1 MTKSTIFLIFILC
14 IALVMR
20 LINIDK
26 FGIGGDE
33 KYSLTVMHGMSYE
46 GATQKEEIFKPI
58 FNQKKLWES
67 LTFKDYDEA
76 IIRTDNG
83 NSASY
88 YVVLNVWKSVFGI
101 SEFSLR
107 FLNVLFDL
115 GSIILIFLLALL
127 MFKNYKIGLIASFFV
142 AFDPFLIGYSHQI
155 RNYPMGVFVSLA
167 SIYFFFLILE
177 NVKNNKNWKLYF
189 AYGFFVLLG
198 IFSHYYV
205 AFFVLCHFLILVIF
219 HLRDWTIVVRFG
231 IVYSVIA
238 CLLILW
244 FTIGSG
250 RETIATLKYKD
261 EVYKAMTLNPSKPA
275 AFNNWLTVPTVAN
288 LKAKIVP
295 ILADSFLITSQLYE
309 NLNGNKNG
317 LLALLIGL
325 LLAICLVQLK
335 HNLLPFKELF
345 TLGAILI
352 ILMLG
357 FVLYNKNFLS
367 FSYLSVVVAFI
378 GFVSYQLFQKH
389 WKVSIKLGLFI
400 AFSLIIPM
408 ILSVL
413 GAVKAGHT
421 ANLYN
426 KYFSFALP
434 IYSLILAWFC
444 FQLFHEKHWINLLF
458 LAVIGIY
465 SMVQLGAIIPKIWQD
480 NYSKYTT
487 FSGNR
492 AFNPYTLLAQ
502 KIETNYQKGDI
513 VYFPSYT
520 TTAFETVDSTATV
533 NYSVVDAQ
541 LTSLYLPKN
550 ADINMAIDKKEK
562 DLCYLLK
569 KNGQKLI
576 LFNFEGAKYR
586 Y

>member
-1 MTKSTIFLIFILC
+1 MTKSTIILIFVLC
-14 IALVMR
+14 IGLIVR

-46 GATQKEEIFKPI
+46 GATQKEEIYKPI

-88 YVVLNVWKSVFGI
+88 YVILNIWKSIFGI

-115 GSIILIFLLALL
+115 GSIFFIYLLALL
-127 MFKNYKIGLIASFFV
+127 LFKNVQIGLLASFMV
-142 AFDPFLIGYSHQI
+142 ALDPFLIGYSHQI
-155 RNYPMGVFVSLA
+155 RNYPMGVFVSIA

-177 NVKNNKNWKLYF
+177 NVKNNKNWKLYLS
-189 AYGFFVLLG
+189 YGFFVVLG

-205 AFFVLCHFLILVIF
+205 ALFVLCHFLVLVIF
-219 HLRDWTIVVRFG
+219 HIRDWNIVVRFG

-261 EVYKAMTLNPSKPA
+261 QVYKAMTLSTTKPA
-275 AFNNWLTVPTVAN
+275 AFNNWLTVPTMPN
-288 LKAKIVP
+288 LKAKMAP
-295 ILADSFLITSQLYE
+295 IIADSFLITSQLFE

-317 LLALLIGL
+317 LVAVFIGL
-325 LLAICLVQLK
+325 LLAICLIQLK
-335 HNLLPFKELF
+335 HNILPIKELL
-345 TLGAILI
+345 TLSIILI
-352 ILMLG
+352 ILILG
-357 FVLYNKNFLS
+357 FGFYNKNFLT
-367 FSYLSVVVAFI
+367 FSYLSGIVAFI
-378 GFVSYQLFQKH
+378 GFVIYQVFQKH
-389 WKVSIKLGLFI
+389 WKVPLKLLVFI
-400 AFSLIIPM
+400 VLSLIIPM
-408 ILSVL
+408 IISVL
-413 GAVKAGHT
+413 GAIKAGHT

-426 KYFSFALP
+426 KYFSFVLP

-444 FQLFHEKHWINLLF
+444 FQLYHEKHWINLLF
-458 LAVIGIY
+458 LAVLGIY
-465 SMVQLGAIIPKIWQD
+465 SMVQLGTIIPKIWQD

-487 FSGNR
+487 FNGNR
-492 AFNPYTLLAQ
+492 AFNPYTLLAH
-502 KIETNYQKGDI
+502 KIEKNYQKGDI

-550 ADINMAIDKKEK
+550 ADIDMAIDRKERN
-562 DLCYLLK
+562 LCYLLK
-569 KNGQKLI
+569 KNGQKLL
-576 LFNFEGAKYR
+576 LFNFEDSKYR